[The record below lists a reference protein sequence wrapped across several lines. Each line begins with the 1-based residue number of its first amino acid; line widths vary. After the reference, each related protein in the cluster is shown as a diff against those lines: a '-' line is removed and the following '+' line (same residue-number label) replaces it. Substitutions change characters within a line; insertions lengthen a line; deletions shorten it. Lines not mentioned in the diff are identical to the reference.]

1 MAKLTDEMKT
11 LFETQL
17 AIVSTATKEGVPN
30 AVPKGS
36 LFVVDDQTLCYGE
49 GTGAKTLSNLQANPM
64 VSVLIFDRASG
75 NGFQVKGRSELV
87 TGGEVFQKMV
97 KRQEERKKPAP
108 KVVVKINADEIYSIK
123 MGMAGKRV
131 A

>member
-1 MAKLTDEMKT
+1 MALLNEEMKS
-11 LFETQL
+11 LFASQV
-17 AIVSTATKEGVPN
+17 AIVSTASKDGIPN

-36 LFVVDDQTLCYGE
+36 LFVLDDQTLVYGE
-49 GTGAKTLSNLQANPM
+49 GTGEKTLRNLQANPH
-64 VSVLIFDRASG
+64 VSVLVFDRATG
-75 NGFQVKGRSELV
+75 NGYQIKGRAELL
-87 TGGEVFQKMV
+87 TSGEIFQRMV

-108 KVVVKINADEIYSIK
+108 KLIVKINADEIYSIK